1 MEKFER
7 EVGRTAMEIKR
18 KITNV
23 KNGFANQQLNTNH
36 KVKKMRNTLT
46 DVNSTNIN

>member
-7 EVGRTAMEIKR
+7 EVGRTVMEI

-23 KNGFANQQLNTNH
+23 KNGFANKQLKTNH

-46 DVNSTNIN
+46 DINSTNIN